1 MRAIYAS
8 DPDES
13 RGRLFDEGGSAHRSA
28 FQRDRDRIIHS
39 SGFRRLKHKT
49 QVFVEHEGDYFRTR
63 LTHSIEVGQVAR
75 TISGALDLNLDL
87 TEAVALAHDLGHT
100 PFGHT
105 GEDALDECMT
115 DYGGFDHN
123 AQALRIITSLEKHY
137 ADFDGLNLTW
147 ETLEGIAKHNGP
159 VTGEL
164 PIALAEYTEMH
175 DLELATYASAEAQVA
190 AISDDI
196 AYNNHDLD
204 DGLRARLFTVEDICT
219 LPIIRDCFAEVDT
232 KYPNLDPL
240 RRRHEALRR
249 VFGVMVE
256 NVLIT
261 SRARLAAAGA
271 QSAQDIR
278 GLDAPVIQFSDGLFA
293 DLKQIRE
300 FLFENM
306 YRHWTVRR
314 MRRKAAQIVVDI
326 FNIFMDDPAMMPPEW
341 KNAAQGDKAHRA
353 RVIADY
359 IAGMT
364 DRFALQEH
372 AKLTDPNLK
381 S

>member
-1 MRAIYAS
+1 MCAIYAS
-8 DPDES
+8 NPDQS

-105 GEDALDECMT
+105 GEDALDESMT

-123 AQALRIITSLEKHY
+123 AQALKIITSLEKHY

-164 PIALAEYTEMH
+164 PFALADYSARH
-175 DLELATYASAEAQVA
+175 DLELSTFASAEAQVA

-204 DGLRARLFTVEDICT
+204 DGLRAGLFTVKDICE
-219 LPIIRDCFAEVDT
+219 LPIVGKCFADVDE
-232 KYPNLDPL
+232 KYPNLDPQ

-256 NVLIT
+256 DVLIT
-261 SRARLAAAGA
+261 SRARLASSGA

-278 GLDAPVIQFSDGLFA
+278 DLDAPVIQFSDGLFA
-293 DLKQIRE
+293 DLKQIRA

-326 FNIFMDDPAMMPPEW
+326 FEIFMNDPGMMPPEW
-341 KNAAQGDKAHRA
+341 KALAMGDKTQRA

>member
-1 MRAIYAS
+1 
-8 DPDES
+8 
-13 RGRLFDEGGSAHRSA
+13 
-28 FQRDRDRIIHS
+28 
-39 SGFRRLKHKT
+39 
-49 QVFVEHEGDYFRTR
+49 
-63 LTHSIEVGQVAR
+63 
-75 TISGALDLNLDL
+75 
-87 TEAVALAHDLGHT
+87 
-100 PFGHT
+100 
-105 GEDALDECMT
+105 
-115 DYGGFDHN
+115 
-123 AQALRIITSLEKHY
+123 
-137 ADFDGLNLTW
+137 
-147 ETLEGIAKHNGP
+147 EGIAKHNGP